1 MIYSNINNSSVCDY
15 RHTIVMLDLCFRQT
29 TMPIRVLKL
38 MGVETMILTNAAGGL
53 NQDFKVGDVMVIK
66 DHINIPGFAGNH
78 PLAGPNDDRCVYC
91 MRRQ

>member
-1 MIYSNINNSSVCDY
+1 
-15 RHTIVMLDLCFRQT
+15 
-29 TMPIRVLKL
+29 MPIRVLKL

-78 PLAGPNDDRCVYC
+78 PLVGPNDDR
-91 MRRQ
+91 